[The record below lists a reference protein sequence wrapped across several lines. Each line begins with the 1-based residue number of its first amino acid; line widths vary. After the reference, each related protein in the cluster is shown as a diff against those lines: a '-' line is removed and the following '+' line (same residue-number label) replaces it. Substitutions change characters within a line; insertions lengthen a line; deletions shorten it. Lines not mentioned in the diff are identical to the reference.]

1 MGCFSSRREQR
12 LWLLALAVTAAI
24 FASLGFSGTLADLL
38 SDDNVAAFAFG
49 LALLLVAATIL
60 TDGLHSKPTRAE
72 VAVAFGVAAV
82 ILLALLRLTLA
93 ERSHLIEYGV
103 LAVFIHAALSERAAQ
118 GRRVRLPAALAIVA
132 AAAIG
137 VIDEAIQLALPHRV
151 FDPVD
156 MLFNTLAAGSAVVAG
171 LILAKVRR
179 SVRV

>member
-1 MGCFSSRREQR
+1 MTLFSSRRERR
-12 LWLLALAVTAAI
+12 LWLWAVAVVALI
-24 FASLGFSGTLADLL
+24 FASLALSGSLVELL
-38 SDDNVAAFAFG
+38 DDDNIAAVAFG

-60 TDGLHSKPTRAE
+60 TNGLQSKPTRTE
-72 VAVAFGVAAV
+72 IAVAFGIAAV
-82 ILLALLRLTLA
+82 ILMALLRLTLA

-103 LAVFIHAALSERAAQ
+103 LAVFIHAALSERAEQ
-118 GRRVRLPAALAIVA
+118 GRRVRWPALVAIMITGI
-132 AAAIG
+132 IG

-171 LILAKVRR
+171 LVLARVRR

>member
-1 MGCFSSRREQR
+1 MGRFSSRRERR
-12 LWLLALAVTAAI
+12 LWLWALAVVALI
-24 FASLGFSGTLADLL
+24 FASLGFSGRLVDLL
-38 SDDNVAAFAFG
+38 SDDNAGAAAFSVAM
-49 LALLLVAATIL
+49 LLVAATVL
-60 TDGLHSKPTRAE
+60 TDGLQTRPTGAE

-82 ILLALLRLTLA
+82 VLMVLLRLTLA
-93 ERSHLIEYGV
+93 ERSHLIEYAV

-118 GRRVRLPAALAIVA
+118 GRRVRWPAVLATLA

-151 FDPVD
+151 FDPID

-171 LILAKVRR
+171 LVLARVRR